1 MRAKRR
7 INYKK
12 GGHKYRTEKK
22 IKGCNERDR
31 KTDRTK
37 KDQDKR
43 FTTEKEA
50 EQTKYRSGIP

>member
-37 KDQDKR
+37 K
-43 FTTEKEA
+43 
-50 EQTKYRSGIP
+50 RSRQKIHDGERG